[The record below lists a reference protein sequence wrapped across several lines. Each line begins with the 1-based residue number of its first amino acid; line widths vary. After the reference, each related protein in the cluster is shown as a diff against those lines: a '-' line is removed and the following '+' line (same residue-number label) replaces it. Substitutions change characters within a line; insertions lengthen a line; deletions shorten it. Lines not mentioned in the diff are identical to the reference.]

1 MGLSMENINGFW
13 ADYSGPVLN
22 FLIALLFLLAF
33 YIGARIVRSI
43 IGKVMEKTDID
54 NRFIKTVGLK
64 EDFPAKAVLAG
75 VGFWIIM
82 FYGILLFFDK
92 LRLETVAQ
100 PINTFLTE
108 IFAYLPKLGA
118 AIGLLILAWV
128 LASGLKMAIVKAA
141 EMFNLDKRL
150 DDFDEEG
157 KDHSSVAGSLAN
169 AGYWFVFLLFL
180 PMVLGTLGMESLV
193 TPLQDMFS
201 ELFTYLPNIFA
212 AALIFIIGCFVA
224 RIVRQIVSSL
234 LVATGA
240 DKLSEKAGM
249 TQTVSGVVGAVLYT
263 VILLLVIVQAL
274 DALKIEAISA
284 PAQHMIDIIFM
295 AVPGLLSA
303 IFVLVISYYVG
314 KLISGLVTDL
324 LTASGFD
331 GLVAK
336 TGLRAEMPKTPSQ
349 YVGSLVLF
357 GVILFAI
364 LGATELVGFEP
375 LSNIVSILIGFAIQV
390 VLGAII
396 LGIGILIANKV
407 NSLIA
412 DAGGSPVVGN
422 LSRISILVLATA
434 MALRQLGLAEDIINM
449 AFGIILGALGI
460 GAAIAIGLG
469 SKDIAG
475 REVERVIENFRK

>member
-1 MGLSMENINGFW
+1 MENINGFW

-212 AALIFIIGCFVA
+212 AALIFIIGCFGA
-224 RIVRQIVSSL
+224 RLRPPLANFFARPAPEPAAFL
-234 LVATGA
+234 LFSFHFKYFTF
-240 DKLSEKAGM
+240 S
-249 TQTVSGVVGAVLYT
+249 
-263 VILLLVIVQAL
+263 
-274 DALKIEAISA
+274 
-284 PAQHMIDIIFM
+284 
-295 AVPGLLSA
+295 
-303 IFVLVISYYVG
+303 
-314 KLISGLVTDL
+314 
-324 LTASGFD
+324 
-331 GLVAK
+331 
-336 TGLRAEMPKTPSQ
+336 
-349 YVGSLVLF
+349 
-357 GVILFAI
+357 
-364 LGATELVGFEP
+364 
-375 LSNIVSILIGFAIQV
+375 
-390 VLGAII
+390 
-396 LGIGILIANKV
+396 
-407 NSLIA
+407 
-412 DAGGSPVVGN
+412 
-422 LSRISILVLATA
+422 
-434 MALRQLGLAEDIINM
+434 
-449 AFGIILGALGI
+449 
-460 GAAIAIGLG
+460 
-469 SKDIAG
+469 
-475 REVERVIENFRK
+475 